1 MLDTEE
7 TGDDKGKTV
16 NFNKGI
22 EQGPKGER
30 TELNPDTLTLLNEA
44 GEEVTSVTTPQGKYE
59 LDKANKTIT
68 FTPNK
73 DFAGEATPVKVQIKD
88 ANGTKVETTYTPTVI
103 EVTPTGKDSATTGPQ
118 GIAQTSPI
126 VFNQKDESD
135 NTTVN
140 FETGHERVELKQDT
154 LTLVNGNGEKVTT
167 ITVPE
172 VGTYEL
178 KDGAITFTPVKTFT
192 GTADGVTVQVE
203 DENGK
208 VVTKKYVPTVT
219 PVTPEG
225 TPAETTGL
233 QGIKQEGTPTFKPG
247 NPNVP
252 IDEEVAPTLEGAN
265 PEGKVVVPGEGTYTV
280 DKDGKV
286 TFTPEP
292 QFTGTAKGV
301 TVKRVDKNGTP
312 VTAKYT
318 PTVTPVTPEGT
329 PAETT
334 GLQGIKQEGT
344 PTFKPGNPNVP
355 IDEEVAPT
363 LEGANPEGKVVVP
376 GEGTYTVDKDGKVT
390 FTPEPQFTGTAKG
403 VTVKRVDKNGTP
415 VTAKYTPTVTP
426 VTPEGTPVET
436 SGIQGATQEGTPT
449 FKPGNPNVPID
460 EEVAPTLEGANP
472 EGKVVVPGEG
482 TYTVDK
488 DGKVTFTPEPQFTGT
503 AKGVTVKRVDKNGT
517 PVTAKYTPTVTPVT
531 PEGTPVETS
540 GIQGATQEGTPTF
553 KPGNPNVPIDEE
565 VAPTLEGANPEGKVV
580 VPGEGTYTV
589 DKDGKVTFTPE
600 PQFTGTAKG
609 VTVKRVDKNGTPVTA
624 KYTPT
629 VTPVTPTGENAE
641 TEGPKAKPQTS
652 TIVFDKK
659 DQDNTTVNFDKG
671 HENVALDPTTT
682 TLVGKDGK
690 PTTEVKVP
698 GEGTYTLANNVITFT
713 PEPDFAGKATGV
725 TVQVKDVNGTKVEK
739 TYTPTVRPVTTFVD
753 EAGNPIT
760 VDKNNTPVV
769 PEEDGTLPKK
779 DIHGYVFKETKK
791 DEKGNTI
798 HIYKKAEISKEKG
811 IIRDNEGN
819 PIPGYEFDR
828 MSPILDIPEYVYI
841 ETVTDPDGT
850 IRHIYRPV
858 ETVHKDKDGN
868 PIPNVPSK
876 EKGTKGNIDI
886 PGYRL
891 VETKKLPNGD
901 VEHVYEKVTSS
912 NPSTSTPSIDS
923 VLTTFVDENGNVI
936 IHEENGSHPGREIE
950 GYELIGIK
958 RDSRGNVRNIY
969 RKIPTSTT
977 GLASTSEQSVQSL
990 TEVKKELPNTGTAT
1004 NASLATLGLLG
1015 LLSGFGLVAR
1025 KKKED

>member
-1 MLDTEE
+1 M
-7 TGDDKGKTV
+7 
-16 NFNKGI
+16 
-22 EQGPKGER
+22 
-30 TELNPDTLTLLNEA
+30 
-44 GEEVTSVTTPQGKYE
+44 
-59 LDKANKTIT
+59 
-68 FTPNK
+68 
-73 DFAGEATPVKVQIKD
+73 
-88 ANGTKVETTYTPTVI
+88 
-103 EVTPTGKDSATTGPQ
+103 
-118 GIAQTSPI
+118 
-126 VFNQKDESD
+126 
-135 NTTVN
+135 
-140 FETGHERVELKQDT
+140 
-154 LTLVNGNGEKVTT
+154 
-167 ITVPE
+167 
-172 VGTYEL
+172 
-178 KDGAITFTPVKTFT
+178 
-192 GTADGVTVQVE
+192 
-203 DENGK
+203 
-208 VVTKKYVPTVT
+208 
-219 PVTPEG
+219 
-225 TPAETTGL
+225 
-233 QGIKQEGTPTFKPG
+233 
-247 NPNVP
+247 
-252 IDEEVAPTLEGAN
+252 
-265 PEGKVVVPGEGTYTV
+265 
-280 DKDGKV
+280 
-286 TFTPEP
+286 
-292 QFTGTAKGV
+292 
-301 TVKRVDKNGTP
+301 
-312 VTAKYT
+312 
-318 PTVTPVTPEGT
+318 
-329 PAETT
+329 
-334 GLQGIKQEGT
+334 
-344 PTFKPGNPNVP
+344 
-355 IDEEVAPT
+355 
-363 LEGANPEGKVVVP
+363 
-376 GEGTYTVDKDGKVT
+376 
-390 FTPEPQFTGTAKG
+390 
-403 VTVKRVDKNGTP
+403 
-415 VTAKYTPTVTP
+415 
-426 VTPEGTPVET
+426 
-436 SGIQGATQEGTPT
+436 
-449 FKPGNPNVPID
+449 
-460 EEVAPTLEGANP
+460 
-472 EGKVVVPGEG
+472 
-482 TYTVDK
+482 
-488 DGKVTFTPEPQFTGT
+488 
-503 AKGVTVKRVDKNGT
+503 
-517 PVTAKYTPTVTPVT
+517 
-531 PEGTPVETS
+531 
-540 GIQGATQEGTPTF
+540 
-553 KPGNPNVPIDEE
+553 PIDEE

-641 TEGPKAKPQTS
+641 TEGPKAQPQTS
-652 TIVFDKK
+652 PIVFDKK
-659 DQDNTTVNFDKG
+659 DEDNSTVNFNKG

-713 PEPDFAGKATGV
+713 PEKDFVGKATGV
-725 TVQVKDVNGTKVEK
+725 TVQVKDANGTKVEK

-828 MSPILDIPEYVYI
+828 MSPILDIPEYVYV